1 MNVLGEELKQGA
13 NKITNMLDRA
23 RTIMHQE
30 SKEPIAVG
38 EKYLKEY
45 GPYQWVESWPSC
57 LLE

>member
-45 GPYQWVESWPSC
+45 GPYQ
-57 LLE
+57 